1 MKDLELPIVGRS
13 VGGIERELESSVRP
27 VDVGSEE
34 LGALVAIG
42 IVVRVRRI
50 RDQMGAPL

>member
-1 MKDLELPIVGRS
+1 MELPVVGR
-13 VGGIERELESSVRP
+13 GIGRIERELEGSVRLLY
-27 VDVGSEE
+27 VGSEE
-34 LGALVAIG
+34 LRVRVAIG